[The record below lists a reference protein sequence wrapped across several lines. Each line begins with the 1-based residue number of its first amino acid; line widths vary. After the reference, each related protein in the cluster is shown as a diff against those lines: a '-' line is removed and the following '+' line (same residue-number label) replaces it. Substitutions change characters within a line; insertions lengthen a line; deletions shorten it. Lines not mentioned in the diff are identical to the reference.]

1 MSISHTTPVAILVL
15 AVAAAGCS
23 PRADDS
29 AASAE
34 SQGSAAG
41 ADSACTP
48 LETREPNAP
57 DQRPAFQGQTRA
69 CGITSN
75 AAFDVV
81 VIAKGLEHPWAVEP
95 LPGGDLLVT
104 EKPGRIRIVS
114 AAGQVGQPLTGVPAV
129 DADGQ
134 GGLLD
139 AVLSPTFDTDRT
151 VYWSYSEPRRGGNA
165 TSVARGVLSADRRAL
180 EQVKVIFRA
189 LPVYDGDKHFGSR
202 LLFGPDGMLYVT
214 LGERSDTP
222 MRPQAQQLGSHMG
235 KILRIRPDGSAPDD
249 NPFIGQD
256 GAKPEIW
263 TLGHRNVQA
272 AAFAPDGRLW
282 EIEHGA
288 NGGDELNLVEKGKNY
303 GWPVQAYGEEY
314 SGDPI
319 ATAAT
324 VREGMEQSIYYWDP
338 VIAPSGAQF
347 YTGDVF
353 PAWRN
358 SLFVGSMKDKMLVR
372 LTLENDRVTGE
383 EHLLTDRKQRVRD
396 VRQGPDGALY
406 LVTDQKNGELWK
418 IAPRTDR
425 AGG

>member
-1 MSISHTTPVAILVL
+1 MSIAHTTPIAILVL
-15 AVAAAGCS
+15 SVAGAGCS

-34 SQGSAAG
+34 SQASAAG

-81 VIAKGLEHPWAVEP
+81 VIAKGLENPWAVEP

-139 AVLSPTFDTDRT
+139 IVLSPTFDTDRT
-151 VYWSYSEPRRGGNA
+151 VYWAYSEPRRGGNA
-165 TSVARGVLSADRRAL
+165 TSVARGVLSADRRTM

-249 NPFIGQD
+249 NPFVGQD

-272 AAFAPDGRLW
+272 VAFAPDGRLW

-288 NGGDELNLVEKGKNY
+288 NGGDELNLVEKAKNY

-324 VREGMEQSIYYWDP
+324 VREGMEQPIYYWDP

-347 YTGDVF
+347 YTGDAF

-418 IAPRTDR
+418 IAPRTER